1 MQVGRSLPFVLAL
14 LALLLGAKASWAAC
28 EGVEFQGQ
36 HFTAC
41 RFDLTKDKIGLYNL
55 NSSGQPYGF
64 FSTLSDELAGQG
76 KRLAFAMNGGMYDEG
91 LKPIG
96 LYIEGGKTLHKLNRR
111 NGAGN
116 FHLKPNG
123 VFFVKGSS
131 GGVLETEAYAKS
143 GIKPDFATQS
153 GPMLVIDGAIHPK
166 FSETGTSEK
175 FRNGVGAIDASHV
188 VFAISDEPVGFYDF
202 AVFFR
207 DGLKCRN
214 ALFLDGSISSLYA
227 PELSRNDQ
235 FRALGP
241 IIGVVQNQ

>member
-1 MQVGRSLPFVLAL
+1 M
-14 LALLLGAKASWAAC
+14 GAKASSAAC

-41 RFDLTKDKIGLYNL
+41 TFDLSKDKLGLYNL
-55 NSSGQPYGF
+55 NPNGQPYGF
-64 FSTLSDELAGQG
+64 FTSLSEALGAQG
-76 KRLAFAMNGGMYDEG
+76 KRLSFAMNGGMYDEG

-96 LYIEGGKTLHKLNRR
+96 LYVENGKTLHKLNRR

-123 VFFVKGSS
+123 VFYVKGQS
-131 GGVLETEAYAKS
+131 GGVMETEAYAKS

-166 FSETGTSEK
+166 FSENGISAK
-175 FRNGVGAIDASHV
+175 YRNGVGAIDAAHM

-207 DGLKCRN
+207 DRLKCRN

>member
-1 MQVGRSLPFVLAL
+1 MKFL
-14 LALLLGAKASWAAC
+14 LALVLVVLGAGQSWAAC

-36 HFTAC
+36 HFTTC
-41 RFDLTKDKIGLYNL
+41 KFDLTKDRIGLFNL
-55 NSSGQPYGF
+55 NASGQPYGF
-64 FSTLSDELAGQG
+64 FSSLSAELAQQG
-76 KRLAFAMNGGMYDEG
+76 KVLSFAMNGGMYDEG

-96 LYIEGGKTLHKLNRR
+96 LYVESGKLLHKLNRR
-111 NGAGN
+111 NGSGN

-123 VFFVKGSS
+123 VFYVKGSTS
-131 GGVLETEAYAKS
+131 GVLETEAYVKA

-153 GPMLVIDGAIHPK
+153 GPMLVIDGAIHPN
-166 FSETGTSEK
+166 FSETGTSAK
-175 FRNGVGAIDASHV
+175 YRNGVGAIDGSHV
-188 VFAISDEPVGFYDF
+188 VFAISDQPVTFYNF

-207 DGLKCRN
+207 DGLKTRN

-235 FRALGP
+235 LRALGP

>member
-1 MQVGRSLPFVLAL
+1 MRLFLACL
-14 LALLLGAKASWAAC
+14 LFLAGVTYSYAAC
-28 EGVEFQGQ
+28 EAMDFQGK
-36 HFTAC
+36 HYTAC
-41 RFDLTKDKIGLYNL
+41 KFDLGKDRVSLFNL
-55 NSSGQPYGF
+55 NASGQPYGF
-64 FSTLSDELAGQG
+64 FSTLSNDLAAQG
-76 KRLAFAMNGGMYDEG
+76 KTLSFAMNGGMYDAG

-123 VFFVKGSS
+123 VFYVKGGT
-131 GGVLETEAYAKS
+131 GGVLDTDAYAKA
-143 GIKPDFATQS
+143 GIKPDYATQS

-166 FSETGTSEK
+166 FSENGTSEK
-175 FRNGVGAIDASHV
+175 FRNGVGAVDGTHM
-188 VFAISDEPVGFYDF
+188 VFVISDQPVGFYDF

-207 DGLKCRN
+207 DGLKTRN

-241 IIGVVQNQ
+241 MIAVTQNQ

>member
-1 MQVGRSLPFVLAL
+1 
-14 LALLLGAKASWAAC
+14 LALLLFLAGAANSYAAC
-28 EGVEFQGQ
+28 EAVEFQG
-36 HFTAC
+36 HRYTAC
-41 RFDLTKDKIGLYNL
+41 TFDLGKDRVGLFNL
-55 NSSGQPYGF
+55 NGNGQPYGF
-64 FSTLSDELAGQG
+64 FTSLSDDLAAHG
-76 KRLAFAMNGGMYDEG
+76 KVLSFAMNGGMYDTA

-96 LYIEGGKTLHKLNRR
+96 LYVEGGKTLHKLNRR

-123 VFFVKGSS
+123 VFYVKGST
-131 GGVLETEAYAKS
+131 GGVLDTDAYVRS
-143 GIKPDFATQS
+143 GIKPDYATQS

-166 FSETGTSEK
+166 FSESGTSLK
-175 FRNGVGAIDASHV
+175 FRNGVGAVDGTHM

-207 DGLKCRN
+207 DGLKSRN

-241 IIGVVQNQ
+241 IIGVTQNQ

>member
-1 MQVGRSLPFVLAL
+1 MKIL
-14 LALLLGAKASWAAC
+14 LAFLLVILGAGQSWAAC
-28 EGVEFQGQ
+28 EGVDFQRQ

-41 RFDLTKDKIGLYNL
+41 KFDLAKDHIGLFNL
-55 NSSGQPYGF
+55 NASGQPYGF
-64 FSTLSDELAGQG
+64 FTSLSEELAQQG
-76 KRLAFAMNGGMYDEG
+76 KVLSFAMNGGMYDEG

-96 LYIEGGKTLHKLNRR
+96 LYVEGGMTLHKLNRR

-123 VFFVKGSS
+123 VFYVKG
-131 GGVLETEAYAKS
+131 GVAGVLDTEAYAKA

-166 FSETGTSEK
+166 FSESGTSAK
-175 FRNGVGAIDASHV
+175 YRNGVGAIDGSHV
-188 VFAISDEPVGFYDF
+188 VFAISDQPVTFYEF
-202 AVFFR
+202 ALFFR
-207 DGLKCRN
+207 DGLKTRN